1 MKQAKNHSKAL
12 ITLSE
17 KLTSCLYI
25 KKEIKTTKKIEQKVS
40 IQITKSHLTRNSQA
54 KKRNYFLRELRKEGL
69 KIEFANLAYM
79 KAEQTDGDTATD
91 RKYVQDWVQFK
102 NR

>member
-1 MKQAKNHSKAL
+1 M

-17 KLTSCLYI
+17 KLTSFLYI
-25 KKEIKTTKKIEQKVS
+25 KKAIKTTKKIEQKVS

-91 RKYVQDWVQFK
+91 RKYVQDWVKFEK
-102 NR
+102 KGYFDNENIY